1 MLKRFGNP
9 MLLAQLMPDASKRR
23 AWVKLLLVCLALVFF
38 VIGLVR
44 PQTGAKLKEVKRN
57 GIEVIIALDV
67 SNSMLAQ
74 DFKPTRLERA
84 KLAISRLVDKLQD
97 DRIGLIVFAG
107 DAYVQLPVTSD
118 YVSAKQ
124 FLSNINPG
132 IVPKQGTA
140 IGSAITMAARS
151 FSNESNKS
159 RVLVIISDG
168 ENHEDD
174 AVAAATQAAEMG
186 IVVYTIGI
194 GSPQGVPIPMASGM
208 LKDKEG
214 NLVVTKLNEEMLEEV
229 AKAGKGF
236 YTRATNTDLGLEK
249 LVSEVKKLDK
259 EELSSLVF
267 QDYNELFMYFFAVA
281 ALILLLEPLLLERK
295 NRLLNRIDIFRL
307 KR

>member
-1 MLKRFGNP
+1 